1 MPAKLQRKGNRKKR
15 KLSKQNS
22 IEVMLANHD
31 RLENLDHRLQAGV
44 SLQ

>member
-1 MPAKLQRKGNRKKR
+1 MPGKLQRKGNLKER

-22 IEVMLANHD
+22 IEVMLAND
-31 RLENLDHRLQAGV
+31 DGLENLDHRLQAGV